1 MSIYNIT
8 YDPRTDPKAL
18 FRQGFENVISGLLQ
32 GQQRRRL
39 GEAISK
45 IDPNAT
51 PIEVAMMLLSQR
63 LSPQIA
69 LGLGGLQ
76 QRMQPGVGNIPWA
89 ATQMTPAQRQNW
101 LDNYGRGVTIETGQR
116 LLEPGQRQEIAETEF
131 KEKVGLSPSEK
142 NLARKS
148 AEEILKGT
156 RGRWWS
162 YDLPGKT
169 IPDYSQEMML
179 ENYKTWRAEN
189 SYDEQTPR
197 KRKELDDLWDSKM
210 ALWSKAGIKFDKDN
224 IIGKKE
230 IQWEPNDPEV
240 RKLREVPTET
250 DERRTKEEIQP
261 ERIAEEPVIEG
272 AVNESAEINISE
284 LAPIFEKARKNGISR
299 LGLYREAVKLKS
311 LNLTKEEMLTAYDK
325 LAEGATAEQL
335 IEFLKSK

>member
-1 MSIYNIT
+1 M
-8 YDPRTDPKAL
+8 PR
-18 FRQGFENVISGLLQ
+18 I
-32 GQQRRRL
+32 
-39 GEAISK
+39 
-45 IDPNAT
+45 
-51 PIEVAMMLLSQR
+51 
-63 LSPQIA
+63 
-69 LGLGGLQ
+69 
-76 QRMQPGVGNIPWA
+76 
-89 ATQMTPAQRQNW
+89 
-101 LDNYGRGVTIETGQR
+101 
-116 LLEPGQRQEIAETEF
+116 
-131 KEKVGLSPSEK
+131 
-142 NLARKS
+142 
-148 AEEILKGT
+148 
-156 RGRWWS
+156 
-162 YDLPGKT
+162 T
-169 IPDYSQEMML
+169 IPDYSQGMML

-299 LGLYREAVKLKS
+299 LDLYREAVKLKG
-311 LNLTKEEMLTAYDK
+311 LNLTKEEMFTAYDK

-335 IEFLKSK
+335 IEFLRSK